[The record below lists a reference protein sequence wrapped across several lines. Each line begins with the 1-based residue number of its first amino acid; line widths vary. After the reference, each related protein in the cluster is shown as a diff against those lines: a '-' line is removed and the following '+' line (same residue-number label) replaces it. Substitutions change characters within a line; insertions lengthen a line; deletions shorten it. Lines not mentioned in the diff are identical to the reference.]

1 MFPRVAWS
9 GLMAGNVTDWRQ
21 SMSGFSGVV
30 YPGLRLVE
38 GVITVWYQSL
48 SSTLSLDG
56 PEGCN
61 RSEYSQKSN
70 FEVTRIRVIKCPWK
84 RLAYWRAW

>member
-1 MFPRVAWS
+1 MFPRVACP
-9 GLMAGNVTDWRQ
+9 GLMAGNDTDWLQ
-21 SMSGFSGVV
+21 SMSGFSRVV

-38 GVITVWYQSL
+38 GIVTVWYQSL

-61 RSEYSQKSN
+61 RSEYS
-70 FEVTRIRVIKCPWK
+70 
-84 RLAYWRAW
+84 